1 MNNYQVFA
9 YSSKRKS
16 RNNIAVI
23 AAENFV
29 AAIAHCAILN
39 GYKNAQE
46 YINDH
51 GSDVT
56 ICAEITDAAASY
68 LCRERLCTPMSIE
81 SAVQLLF

>member
-23 AAENFV
+23 AAENSA
-29 AAIAHCAILN
+29 AAIARCAILN

-46 YINDH
+46 YIDDH
-51 GSDVT
+51 NSDVT
-56 ICAEITDAAASY
+56 IGAEIADAAH
-68 LCRERLCTPMSIE
+68 P
-81 SAVQLLF
+81 AVRRAGPAPGR